1 MYTCFDIIANA
12 VRAWEN
18 RAKYIYFYGAK
29 GYRLD
34 HVTMQN
40 LILTEP
46 DYFKKYTPEQLEEF
60 KEKSLYKTRI
70 DCSGFINLVT
80 GQYNYS
86 TGYITEAV
94 NVTTPDKGTWGNILY
109 TTFGGTGR
117 HIGLDIGAGRFL
129 HIGSMGKTIELG
141 LIKEFPW
148 EKSGQLR
155 NVDYTLTSDK

>member
-1 MYTCFDIIANA
+1 
-12 VRAWEN
+12 
-18 RAKYIYFYGAK
+18 
-29 GYRLD
+29 
-34 HVTMQN
+34 MQN

-60 KEKSLYKTRI
+60 KEKSLYKTGI